1 MLCDHLPDTFQF
13 VYLCLT
19 LVYLASIIF
28 SSLPLLG
35 DFVEVPMALRG
46 NLRDF
51 TITQLLNLINL
62 AHKTGTLVVDG
73 PSEQAYISFREG
85 KLAYARV
92 GQEDG
97 TLATV
102 LHKANRLTVN
112 QYRAIVE
119 RAGRISDKE
128 LGLLLINSG
137 YLTQEEILA
146 NLQGYF
152 TEVVRR
158 LFTWVEG
165 FFRFEVEMMPPSDR
179 INVRIDLE
187 NIIIEGSRQLREWEQ
202 LSDEIP
208 SLEMALKFTDRPLKN
223 VNLNVEEWRVVS
235 FINPKNTMKQIA
247 QTNKMNDLEI
257 RRIVYGLL
265 QAGLVEIVR
274 PEGVVIPQSPKMF
287 PTQVKEEQK
296 SLVNK
301 LIGRIKTL

>member
-1 MLCDHLPDTFQF
+1 
-13 VYLCLT
+13 
-19 LVYLASIIF
+19 
-28 SSLPLLG
+28 
-35 DFVEVPMALRG
+35 MALRG

-51 TITQLLNLINL
+51 TVTQLLNLINL
-62 AHKTGTLVVDG
+62 AQKTGTLVVDG
-73 PSEQAYISFREG
+73 PSEQAYISFRDG

-97 TLATV
+97 SLATV
-102 LHKANRLTVN
+102 LHKANKLTVN

-119 RAGRISDKE
+119 RAGNISDKE
-128 LGLLLINSG
+128 LGLLLINAG
-137 YLTQEEILA
+137 YLSQEDILA

-165 FFRFEVEMMPPSDR
+165 FFRFEGEMMPPDDR
-179 INVRIDLE
+179 INVRLDLE

-202 LSDEIP
+202 LKDEIP

-223 VNLNVEEWRVVS
+223 VNLSVEEWRVVS

-247 QTNKMNDLEI
+247 HTNKMSDI
-257 RRIVYGLL
+257 DVRRVVYGLL
-265 QAGLVEIVR
+265 QAGLIEIVR
-274 PEGVVIPQSPKMF
+274 PEGVVIQQHPSTY
-287 PTQVKEEQK
+287 PTQDKEEQK

>member
-1 MLCDHLPDTFQF
+1 
-13 VYLCLT
+13 
-19 LVYLASIIF
+19 
-28 SSLPLLG
+28 
-35 DFVEVPMALRG
+35 MALRG

-62 AHKTGTLVVDG
+62 AQKTGTLVVDG
-73 PSEQAYISFREG
+73 PSEQAYISFRNG

-92 GQEDG
+92 GQDDG
-97 TLATV
+97 SLAAV
-102 LHKANRLTVN
+102 LHKANKLTVN

-119 RAGRISDKE
+119 RAGKITDKE
-128 LGLLLINSG
+128 LGLLLINAG
-137 YLTQEEILA
+137 YLSQEEILV

-152 TEVVRR
+152 TEIIRK

-165 FFRFEVEMMPPSDR
+165 FFRFEGEMMPPDDR
-179 INVRIDLE
+179 INVRLDLE

-202 LSDEIP
+202 LQDEIP

-223 VNLNVEEWRVVS
+223 VNLSVEEWRVVS

-247 QTNKMNDLEI
+247 QTNKMNDMEV

-265 QAGLVEIVR
+265 QAGLVEIIR
-274 PEGVVIPQSPKMF
+274 PEGVVIQQHPSTY
-287 PTQVKEEQK
+287 PTQDKEEQK

-301 LIGRIKTL
+301 LIGRIRSL

>member
-1 MLCDHLPDTFQF
+1 MYPFAC
-13 VYLCLT
+13 
-19 LVYLASIIF
+19 IIF
-28 SSLPLLG
+28 LVPILG
-35 DFVEVPMALRG
+35 DFVEVIMALRG

-62 AHKTGTLVVDG
+62 AQKTGTLVVDG

-119 RAGRISDKE
+119 RAGKITDKE
-128 LGLLLINSG
+128 LGLMLINAG

-165 FFRFEVEMMPPSDR
+165 LFRFEGEMMPPPDR
-179 INVRIDLE
+179 INVRLDLE

-202 LSDEIP
+202 LQDEIP

-223 VNLNVEEWRVVS
+223 VSLSVEEWRVVS
-235 FINPKNTMKQIA
+235 YINPKNTMKQIA

-265 QAGLVEIVR
+265 QAGLVEIIR
-274 PEGVVIPQSPKMF
+274 PEGMVIPLSPKTF
-287 PTQVKEEQK
+287 PTQNKEEQK
-296 SLVNK
+296 SLVNR
-301 LIGRIKTL
+301 LIGRIRSL

>member
-1 MLCDHLPDTFQF
+1 
-13 VYLCLT
+13 
-19 LVYLASIIF
+19 
-28 SSLPLLG
+28 
-35 DFVEVPMALRG
+35 MALRG

-51 TITQLLNLINL
+51 TVTQLLNLINL
-62 AHKTGTLVVDG
+62 AQKTGTLVVDG
-73 PSEQAYISFREG
+73 PSEQAYISFRGG

-97 TLATV
+97 SLATV
-102 LHKANRLTVN
+102 LHKANKLTVN

-119 RAGRISDKE
+119 RAGNITDKE
-128 LGLLLINSG
+128 LGLLLINAG
-137 YLTQEEILA
+137 YLSQEDILA

-165 FFRFEVEMMPPSDR
+165 FFRFEGEMMPPDDR
-179 INVRIDLE
+179 INVRLDLE

-202 LSDEIP
+202 LKDEIP

-223 VNLNVEEWRVVS
+223 VNLSVEEWRVVS

-247 QTNKMNDLEI
+247 QTNKMSDLDI

-274 PEGVVIPQSPKMF
+274 PEGVVIQPHPSTF
-287 PTQVKEEQK
+287 PTPDKEEQK

-301 LIGRIKTL
+301 LIGRIRTL